1 MQTKRIKYTKLN
13 QEIKQ
18 IIALMDGE
26 EAEQFLKIY

>member
-18 IIALMDGE
+18 LIALKDGE